1 MGALRSD
8 SARLYDRKN
17 WRLALKISYIQR
29 RIALEFQFRFLT
41 MRDRK
46 FILITR
52 NQLYNPGIAHV
63 ALRNGVKLA
72 QTVTIA
78 GHPTTIEYAL
88 IDTYFPS
95 NDLFV
100 RHYNEISI
108 ALGTNK
114 RASSVRSYLRGEV
127 SYQFSSESKGFNFS
141 LGYRF

>member
-52 NQLYNPGIAHV
+52 NQL
-63 ALRNGVKLA
+63 
-72 QTVTIA
+72 
-78 GHPTTIEYAL
+78 
-88 IDTYFPS
+88 
-95 NDLFV
+95 
-100 RHYNEISI
+100 
-108 ALGTNK
+108 
-114 RASSVRSYLRGEV
+114 
-127 SYQFSSESKGFNFS
+127 
-141 LGYRF
+141 

>member
-52 NQLYNPGIAHV
+52 NQL
-63 ALRNGVKLA
+63 L
-72 QTVTIA
+72 VTR
-78 GHPTTIEYAL
+78 GIEYA
-88 IDTYFPS
+88 
-95 NDLFV
+95 
-100 RHYNEISI
+100 E
-108 ALGTNK
+108 
-114 RASSVRSYLRGEV
+114 
-127 SYQFSSESKGFNFS
+127 
-141 LGYRF
+141 